1 MTKFLIT
8 TSFGLE
14 ALIKRQLFDMGY
26 KDFEVSDGMIVLN
39 GQLSDISKLNINLRE
54 ADRVYLVVDSFKAH
68 DFDELFEKVKA
79 IPWPDF
85 LAADNNFIISARTHK
100 SKLFSIRTIQSV
112 TEKAVIDSMRKK
124 YRINHFAKSGPRV
137 QIEVMLKNNIA
148 TVAIDTSGEGLHK
161 RGYREDTVKAP
172 LRENLAAALV
182 DLSFYNPDRFL
193 FDGFC
198 GSGTILIEA
207 ARKARNIAPGID
219 RNFDYENFIF
229 IDKDHHKNAKKEA
242 LSVIDYDKK
251 LNLLGSDISG
261 RAISLAKNNAMN
273 AGVEE
278 DISFVT
284 RDISNVALKD
294 DYGIIITNPPY
305 GERLSRVDTDEIYKK
320 INDKF
325 KNMATWSCYFITSDD
340 KFDQKFN
347 RKLSKKRKLY
357 NGGEK
362 VDFYQYF
369 GKKPNNN
376 GGNNWLIRK
385 KLMMV
390 RELGL

>member
-1 MTKFLIT
+1 M
-8 TSFGLE
+8 SYE
-14 ALIKRQLFDMGY
+14 
-26 KDFEVSDGMIVLN
+26 DFEVSDGMISLN
-39 GQLSDISKLNINLRE
+39 GQLSDIAKLNINLRE
-54 ADRVYLVVDSFKAH
+54 ADRVYLVVDSFKAR

-79 IPWPDF
+79 IAWPDF
-85 LAADNNFIISARTHK
+85 LAKDSNFVVSARTHK
-100 SKLFSIRTIQSV
+100 SKLFSIRSIQSV
-112 TEKAVIDSMRKK
+112 SEKAIIDSMRKK
-124 YRINHFAKSGPRV
+124 YRINHFEKSGHRV
-137 QIEVMLKNNIA
+137 QIEVMLKNDIA
-148 TVAIDTSGEGLHK
+148 TIAIDTSGEGLHK
-161 RGYREDTVKAP
+161 RGYREDSVKAP

-219 RNFDYENFIF
+219 RDFDFENFIF
-229 IDKDHHKNAKKEA
+229 IDKDLSKNAKSEA
-242 LSVIDYDKK
+242 LSKIDFEKK

-261 RAISLAKNNAMN
+261 RAISLAKNNAIN

-278 DISFVT
+278 DISFIS

-305 GERLSRVDTDEIYKK
+305 GQRLSKMDTDKIYAK

-325 KNMATWSCYFITSDD
+325 KNMDTWSCYFITNDE
-340 KFDQKFN
+340 KFDQKFK

-369 GKKPNNN
+369 GKKPNN
-376 GGNNWLIRK
+376 IK
-385 KLMMV
+385 
-390 RELGL
+390 

>member
-14 ALIKRQLFDMGY
+14 ALVKRQLLDMGY
-26 KDFEVSDGMIVLN
+26 EDFEVSDGMISLN
-39 GQLSDISKLNINLRE
+39 GELSDISKLNINLRE
-54 ADRVYLVVDSFKAH
+54 ADRVYLLVDSFKAG
-68 DFDELFEKVKA
+68 DFDELFERVKA
-79 IPWPDF
+79 ISWPDF
-85 LAADNNFIISARTHK
+85 LDKDSNFIVNARTHK

-112 TEKAVIDSMRKK
+112 TEKAIIDSMRKK
-124 YRINHFAKSGPRV
+124 YKINHFEKSGHRV
-137 QIEVMLKNNIA
+137 QIEVMLKNDIA
-148 TVAIDTSGEGLHK
+148 SVVIDTSGEGLHK

-219 RNFDYENFIF
+219 RNFDYEDFIF

-261 RAISLAKNNAMN
+261 RAISLAKNNAIN

-278 DISFVT
+278 DISFLT

-305 GERLSRVDTDEIYKK
+305 GERLSRVDTDEIYQK

-325 KNMATWSCYFITSDD
+325 RDMDTWSCYFITSDER
-340 KFDQKFN
+340 FDQKFK
-347 RKLSKKRKLY
+347 RRLSKKRKLY

-369 GKKPNNN
+369 GKKPDNN
-376 GGNNWLIRK
+376 GGNNWLIK
-385 KLMMV
+385 KKRMMV
-390 RELGL
+390 RG

>member
-14 ALIKRQLFDMGY
+14 ALVKKQLLDMGY
-26 KDFEVSDGMIVLN
+26 EDFEVSDGMISLN

-54 ADRVYLVVDSFKAH
+54 ADRVYLVVDSFKAG
-68 DFDELFEKVKA
+68 DFDELFERVKA
-79 IPWPDF
+79 ISWPDF
-85 LAADNNFIISARTHK
+85 LDKDSNFIVNARTYK

-112 TEKAVIDSMRKK
+112 TEKAIIDSMRKK
-124 YRINHFAKSGPRV
+124 YRVNHFEKSGHRV
-137 QIEVMLKNNIA
+137 QIEVMLKNDIA
-148 TVAIDTSGEGLHK
+148 SVVIDTSGEGLHK

-198 GSGTILIEA
+198 GSGTMLIEA

-219 RNFDYENFIF
+219 RNFDYEDFIF

-261 RAISLAKNNAMN
+261 RAISLAKNNAIN

-278 DISFVT
+278 DISFLT

-305 GERLSRVDTDEIYKK
+305 GERLSRVDTDEIYQK

-325 KNMATWSCYFITSDD
+325 KNMDTWSCYFITSDER
-340 KFDQKFN
+340 FDQKFK
-347 RKLSKKRKLY
+347 RRLSKKRKLY

-369 GKKPNNN
+369 GKKPDNN
-376 GGNNWLIRK
+376 GGNNWLIK
-385 KLMMV
+385 KKRMMV
-390 RELGL
+390 RG

>member
-26 KDFEVSDGMIVLN
+26 KDFEVSDGMISLN

-79 IPWPDF
+79 ISWPDF

-229 IDKDHHKNAKKEA
+229 IDKDYHKNAKKEA

-261 RAISLAKNNAMN
+261 RAISLAKNNAIN

-325 KNMATWSCYFITSDD
+325 KNMDTWSCYFITSDD

>member
-14 ALIKRQLFDMGY
+14 ALVKRQLIDMGHE
-26 KDFEVSDGMIVLN
+26 DFEVSDGMISLN
-39 GQLSDISKLNINLRE
+39 GELSDISKLNINLRE
-54 ADRVYLVVDSFKAH
+54 ADRVYLVVDTFKAR

-79 IPWPDF
+79 INWPDF
-85 LAADNNFIISARTHK
+85 LAKDSDFIVNARTHK

-112 TEKAVIDSMRKK
+112 TEKAIVDSMRKK
-124 YRINHFAKSGPRV
+124 YRINHFEKSGHRV
-137 QIEVMLKNNIA
+137 QIEVMLKNDIA
-148 TVAIDTSGEGLHK
+148 TIAIDTSGEGLHK

-219 RNFDYENFIF
+219 RSFDYENFIF
-229 IDKDHHKNAKKEA
+229 LNKDHHKNAKTEA
-242 LSVIDYDKK
+242 LSAIDYDKK

-261 RAISLAKNNAMN
+261 RAISLAKNNAIN

-278 DISFVT
+278 DISFLT

-305 GERLSRVDTDEIYKK
+305 GQRLSRIDTDEIYQK
-320 INDKF
+320 INEKF
-325 KNMATWSCYFITSDD
+325 KNMDTWSCYFITSDE
-340 KFDQKFN
+340 KFDQKFK

-357 NGGEK
+357 NGGDK

-369 GKKPNNN
+369 GKKPDDN
-376 GGNNWLIRK
+376 GGINWLITK
-385 KLMMV
+385 KRVTV
-390 RELGL
+390 RE

>member
-14 ALIKRQLFDMGY
+14 ALVKRQLLDMGY
-26 KDFEVSDGMIVLN
+26 EDFEVSDGMISLN

-54 ADRVYLVVDSFKAH
+54 ADRVYLVVDSFKAG
-68 DFDELFEKVKA
+68 DFDELFERVKA
-79 IPWPDF
+79 ISWSDF
-85 LAADNNFIISARTHK
+85 LDKQSNFIVNARTYK

-112 TEKAVIDSMRKK
+112 TEKAIIDSMRKK
-124 YRINHFAKSGPRV
+124 YRVNHFEKSGHRV
-137 QIEVMLKNNIA
+137 QIEVMLKNDIA
-148 TVAIDTSGEGLHK
+148 SVVIDTSGEGLHK

-219 RNFDYENFIF
+219 RNFDYEDFIF

-261 RAISLAKNNAMN
+261 RAISLAKNNAIN

-278 DISFVT
+278 DISFLT

-305 GERLSRVDTDEIYKK
+305 GERLSRVDTDEIYQK

-325 KNMATWSCYFITSDD
+325 KNMDTWSCYFITSDER
-340 KFDQKFN
+340 FDQKFK
-347 RKLSKKRKLY
+347 RRLSKKRKLY

-369 GKKPNNN
+369 GKKPDNN
-376 GGNNWLIRK
+376 GGNNWLIK
-385 KLMMV
+385 KKRMMV
-390 RELGL
+390 RG

>member
-14 ALIKRQLFDMGY
+14 ALVKRQLIDMGHE
-26 KDFEVSDGMIVLN
+26 DFEVSDGMISLN
-39 GQLSDISKLNINLRE
+39 GELSDISKLNINLRE
-54 ADRVYLVVDSFKAH
+54 ADRVYLVVDTFKAR

-79 IPWPDF
+79 INWPDF
-85 LAADNNFIISARTHK
+85 LAKDSDFIVNARTHK

-112 TEKAVIDSMRKK
+112 TEKAIVDSMRKK
-124 YRINHFAKSGPRV
+124 YRINHFEKSDHRV
-137 QIEVMLKNNIA
+137 QIEVMLKNDIA
-148 TVAIDTSGEGLHK
+148 TIAIDTSGEGLHK

-219 RNFDYENFIF
+219 RSFDYENFIF
-229 IDKDHHKNAKKEA
+229 LNKDHHKNAKTEA
-242 LSVIDYDKK
+242 LSAIDYDKK

-261 RAISLAKNNAMN
+261 RAISLAKNNAIN

-278 DISFVT
+278 DISFLT

-305 GERLSRVDTDEIYKK
+305 GQRLSRIDTDEIYQK
-320 INDKF
+320 INEKF
-325 KNMATWSCYFITSDD
+325 KNMDTWSCYFITRDE
-340 KFDQKFN
+340 KFDQKFK

-369 GKKPNNN
+369 GKKPDDN
-376 GGNNWLIRK
+376 GGINWLITK
-385 KLMMV
+385 KRVTV
-390 RELGL
+390 RE

>member
-14 ALIKRQLFDMGY
+14 ALVKRQLLDMGY
-26 KDFEVSDGMIVLN
+26 EDFEVSDGMISLN
-39 GQLSDISKLNINLRE
+39 GELSDISKLNINLRE
-54 ADRVYLVVDSFKAH
+54 ADRVYLLVDSFKAG
-68 DFDELFEKVKA
+68 DFDELFERVKA
-79 IPWPDF
+79 ISWPDF
-85 LAADNNFIISARTHK
+85 LDKDSNFIVNARTHK

-112 TEKAVIDSMRKK
+112 TEKAIIDSMRKK
-124 YRINHFAKSGPRV
+124 YKINHFEKSGHRV
-137 QIEVMLKNNIA
+137 QIEVMLKNDIA
-148 TVAIDTSGEGLHK
+148 SVVIDTSGEGLHK

-219 RNFDYENFIF
+219 RNFDYEDFIF

-261 RAISLAKNNAMN
+261 RAISLAKNNAIN

-278 DISFVT
+278 DISFLT

-305 GERLSRVDTDEIYKK
+305 GERLSRVDTDEIYQK

-325 KNMATWSCYFITSDD
+325 RDMDTWSCYFITSDER
-340 KFDQKFN
+340 FDQKFK
-347 RKLSKKRKLY
+347 RRLSKKRKLY

-369 GKKPNNN
+369 GKKPDNN
-376 GGNNWLIRK
+376 GGNN
-385 KLMMV
+385 
-390 RELGL
+390 

>member
-14 ALIKRQLFDMGY
+14 ALVKRQLYDMAY
-26 KDFEVSDGMIVLN
+26 KDFKVSDGMISLE
-39 GQLSDISKLNINLRE
+39 GKLSDISKLNINLRE
-54 ADRVYLVVDSFKAH
+54 ADRVYLVVDSFKASN
-68 DFDELFEKVKA
+68 FDELFGKVKN
-79 IPWPDF
+79 IPWADF
-85 LAADNNFIISARTHK
+85 LAKDNNFIVNVRSHK
-100 SKLFSIRTIQSV
+100 SKLFSLRTIQSV
-112 TEKAVIDSMRKK
+112 SEKAIIESMREK
-124 YRINHFAKSGPRV
+124 YKIDHFEKSGFRV
-137 QIEVMLKNNIA
+137 QIEIMLDNDIA
-148 TVAIDTSGEGLHK
+148 TIAIDTSGEGLHK

-219 RNFDYENFIF
+219 RDFDYEKFIF

-242 LSVIDYDKK
+242 LSLINYDKK

-261 RAISLAKNNAMN
+261 RAVSLAKNNAIN

-278 DISFVT
+278 DISFIS

-305 GERLSRVDTDEIYKK
+305 GKRLSQTNIDDIYKK

-325 KNMATWSCYFITSDD
+325 KNMNTWSCYFITSDE
-340 KFDQKFN
+340 KFDQKFK

-362 VDFYQYF
+362 VDFYQYY
-369 GKKPNNN
+369 GKKPDNK
-376 GGNNWLIRK
+376 GGNN
-385 KLMMV
+385 
-390 RELGL
+390 

>member
-26 KDFEVSDGMIVLN
+26 KDFEVSDGMISLN

-112 TEKAVIDSMRKK
+112 TEKSVIDSMRKK

-207 ARKARNIAPGID
+207 ARKARNIAPGVD

-229 IDKDHHKNAKKEA
+229 IDKDHHKNSKKEA

-261 RAISLAKNNAMN
+261 RAISLAKNNAIN

-305 GERLSRVDTDEIYKK
+305 GERLSKVDTDEIYKK

>member
-14 ALIKRQLFDMGY
+14 ALVKRQLYDMAY
-26 KDFEVSDGMIVLN
+26 KDFEVSDGMISLE
-39 GQLSDISKLNINLRE
+39 GKLSDISKLNINLRE

-161 RGYREDTVKAP
+161 RGYHEDTVKAP

-261 RAISLAKNNAMN
+261 RAISLAKNNAIN

>member
-14 ALIKRQLFDMGY
+14 ALAKRQLLDMGY
-26 KDFEVSDGMIVLN
+26 EDFEVSDGMISLN

-54 ADRVYLVVDSFKAH
+54 ADRVYLVVDSFKAG

-79 IPWPDF
+79 ISWPDF
-85 LAADNNFIISARTHK
+85 LDKQSNFIINARTHK

-112 TEKAVIDSMRKK
+112 TEKAIIDSMRKK
-124 YRINHFAKSGPRV
+124 YRINHFEKSGHRV
-137 QIEVMLKNNIA
+137 QIEVMLKNDIA
-148 TVAIDTSGEGLHK
+148 SVVIDTSGEGLHK

-219 RNFDYENFIF
+219 RNFDYEDFIF

-242 LSVIDYDKK
+242 LSVINYDKK

-261 RAISLAKNNAMN
+261 RAISLAKNNAIN

-278 DISFVT
+278 DISFLT
-284 RDISNVALKD
+284 RDISNVAFKD

-305 GERLSRVDTDEIYKK
+305 GERLSRVDTDEIYQK

-325 KNMATWSCYFITSDD
+325 RDMDTWSCYFITSDER
-340 KFDQKFN
+340 FDQKFK
-347 RKLSKKRKLY
+347 RRLSKKRKLY

-369 GKKPNNN
+369 GKKPDNN
-376 GGNNWLIRK
+376 GGNNWLIK
-385 KLMMV
+385 KKRMMV
-390 RELGL
+390 RG

>member
-14 ALIKRQLFDMGY
+14 ALVKRQLIDMGHE
-26 KDFEVSDGMIVLN
+26 DFEVSDGMISLN
-39 GQLSDISKLNINLRE
+39 GELSDISKLNINLRE
-54 ADRVYLVVDSFKAH
+54 ADRVYLVVDTFKAR

-79 IPWPDF
+79 INWPDF
-85 LAADNNFIISARTHK
+85 LAKDSDFIVNARTHK

-112 TEKAVIDSMRKK
+112 TEKAIVDSMRKK
-124 YRINHFAKSGPRV
+124 YRINHFEKSGHRV
-137 QIEVMLKNNIA
+137 QIEVMLKNDIA
-148 TVAIDTSGEGLHK
+148 TIAIDTSGEGLHK

-219 RNFDYENFIF
+219 RSFDYENFIF
-229 IDKDHHKNAKKEA
+229 LNKDHHKNAKTEA
-242 LSVIDYDKK
+242 LSAIDYDKK

-261 RAISLAKNNAMN
+261 RAISLAKNNAIN

-278 DISFVT
+278 DISFLT

-305 GERLSRVDTDEIYKK
+305 GQRLSRIDTDEIYQK
-320 INDKF
+320 INEKF
-325 KNMATWSCYFITSDD
+325 KNMDTWSCYFITSDE
-340 KFDQKFN
+340 KFDQKFK

-369 GKKPNNN
+369 GKKPDDN
-376 GGNNWLIRK
+376 GGINWLITK
-385 KLMMV
+385 KRVTV
-390 RELGL
+390 RE